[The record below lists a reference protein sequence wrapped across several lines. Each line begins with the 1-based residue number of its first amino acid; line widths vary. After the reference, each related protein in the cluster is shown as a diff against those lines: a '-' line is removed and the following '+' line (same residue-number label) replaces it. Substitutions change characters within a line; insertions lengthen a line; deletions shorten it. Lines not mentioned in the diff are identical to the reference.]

1 MRSKNIFFPMLGLE
15 STRESERAT
24 VPLLGWLQS
33 WWESWVGP
41 SVGRPLW
48 EGVSAADL
56 LNVAV
61 VLLVVWGLGALLGGF
76 LHRWSRRRS
85 SGPRA
90 WQAGAV
96 AACSRPLQVLLWLGG
111 GFVALSLLRGP
122 EEGLWAELVGALW
135 RGLSVAAL
143 GAWAWLLWRV
153 TAALEVGLQQLSR
166 KSATLWDDVLLG
178 VLGRGLRVLAPV
190 LGALWALPLAG
201 FPPAVSDWVR
211 TGSGLVLIGAIGWF
225 LIQAVQIAQQMV
237 LSRFDITQPD
247 NLAARKVHTQVKV
260 LARVL
265 YVLIGLLT
273 IASALM
279 LFEEVRR
286 LGTTLLASAGV
297 VGIILGFAAQRTV
310 ANLFAGFQLALTQPI
325 RVDDVVIVEGEW
337 GRIEEITL
345 TYVVVRIWDDRRLI
359 VPLSYFIERPFQN
372 WTRTSAE
379 ILGSVFV
386 WTDYT
391 VPVHE
396 LRDAVRKIVD
406 SCPDW
411 DRRFWNLQV
420 TDATDRAVQLRVLA
434 TAADASKAW
443 NLRCEIRE
451 KLIAHLQTHYPHC
464 LPRVRA
470 VLEPASAAPSA
481 VRTAS
486 ETPTAA

>member
-1 MRSKNIFFPMLGLE
+1 MLWTE
-15 STRESERAT
+15 SNREAERAA
-24 VPLLGWLQS
+24 VPVLDWLQNGWESLLGPAVS
-33 WWESWVGP
+33 
-41 SVGRPLW
+41 RPLW
-48 EGVSAADL
+48 GGVSAAH
-56 LNVAV
+56 
-61 VLLVVWGLGALLGGF
+61 VLGLVLVFLAVWGLNTLLGPF
-76 LHRWSRRRS
+76 LQRCSRRRAR
-85 SGPRA
+85 GPRA
-90 WQAGAV
+90 WQAPAV
-96 AACSRPLQVLLWLGG
+96 AACSRPLQVLLWVGG
-111 GFVALSLLRGP
+111 GFVALSLLKGVR
-122 EEGLWAELVGALW
+122 EETWAEGIHAFST
-135 RGLSVAAL
+135 GLSLVAL
-143 GAWAWLLWRV
+143 GAWVWLLVRV
-153 TAALEVGLQQLSR
+153 TGALEAGLKELAR
-166 KSATLWDDVLLG
+166 PSASLWDDVLLG
-178 VLGRGLRVLAPV
+178 VVGRALRVLVPV
-190 LGALWALPLAG
+190 LGGLWALPLIG

-211 TGSGLVLIGAIGWF
+211 TGSGLLVIGAIGSF
-225 LIQAVQIAQQMV
+225 LIQGVRIIQEMV

-265 YVLIGLLT
+265 YVMISVLT

-372 WTRTSAE
+372 WTRTTAE

-386 WTDYT
+386 WVDYS

-396 LRDAVRKIVD
+396 LREAVRKIVE

-420 TDATDRAVQLRVLA
+420 TEATDRAVQLRVLA

-451 KLIAHLQTHYPHC
+451 KLIAHLQLHYPHC

-470 VLEPASAAPSA
+470 VLEPAQAAQPPAPPLSQ
-481 VRTAS
+481 TD
-486 ETPTAA
+486 PAA

>member
-1 MRSKNIFFPMLGLE
+1 MRSKNVFFPMLWLE
-15 STRESERAT
+15 STREPERAT
-24 VPLLGWLQS
+24 VPLLGWLPS
-33 WWESWVGP
+33 WWESWVEP
-41 SVGRPLW
+41 SVSRPLW
-48 EGVSAADL
+48 EGVSVADL
-56 LNVAV
+56 LNVAL
-61 VLLVVWGLGALLGGF
+61 VLLAVWGLTTLLGGL
-76 LHRWSRRRS
+76 LHRWSRRRA

-90 WQAGAV
+90 WQAPAV
-96 AACSRPLQVLLWLGG
+96 AACSRPLQALLWLGG
-111 GFVALSLLRGP
+111 GFAALSLLRGT
-122 EEGLWAELVGALW
+122 EEGLWAELVGVLW
-135 RGLSVAAL
+135 RVLSVAAL

-166 KSATLWDDVLLG
+166 QSATVWDDLLLR

-190 LGALWALPLAG
+190 LGGLWALPLVG
-201 FPPAVSDWVR
+201 FPPAVSDWLR
-211 TGSGLVLIGAIGWF
+211 TGSGLALIGAVGWF
-225 LIQAVQIAQQMV
+225 LIQAVQIAQQIV
-237 LSRFDITQPD
+237 LSPFDVTQPD
-247 NLAARKVHTQVKV
+247 NLAARKVHTQVKM

-265 YVLIGLLT
+265 YVLIGLLS

-286 LGTTLLASAGV
+286 VGTTLLASAGV
-297 VGIILGFAAQRTV
+297 VGIVLGFAVQRTV

-396 LRDAVRKIVD
+396 LRDAVCKIVE

-434 TAADASKAW
+434 TAGDASKAW
-443 NLRCEIRE
+443 DLRCEIRE
-451 KLIAHLQTHYPHC
+451 KLIAYLQTHYPHC

-470 VLEPASAAPSA
+470 ALEPAPAAQSVA
-481 VRTAS
+481 RASS
-486 ETPTAA
+486 ETSPPA